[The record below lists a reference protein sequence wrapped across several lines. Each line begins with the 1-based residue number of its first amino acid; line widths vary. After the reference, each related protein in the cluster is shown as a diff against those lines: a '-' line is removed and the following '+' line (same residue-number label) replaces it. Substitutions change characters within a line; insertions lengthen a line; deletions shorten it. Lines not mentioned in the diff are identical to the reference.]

1 MAMTEPPA
9 TSATSGDADLI
20 AAVREGD
27 AHAYGILY
35 ERHSARAMRLARQ
48 IVPAEADAD
57 DVVAE
62 SFAKILAAIKGGA
75 GPSEAFRPYLLTA
88 VRRVA
93 FDHARAQR
101 TQIPTEGDDLDEA
114 EPFIDQTEA
123 RLERSLIARA
133 FASLPER
140 WQAVLWYTEVDE
152 ARPAEVALMLGIS
165 PNSVAALRYRARE
178 GLRQAYLQMHVS
190 HARPECRQVAGLLGG
205 YVRGALSRRDAKLVD
220 EHISQCA
227 DCEATRAELDS
238 INGTI
243 RGVLA
248 PVILG
253 GAAAGYLAHA
263 GRFAAAG
270 RWIAP
275 ASKALQRVSWHK
287 TGTQAAAAVAVA
299 AIAVTA
305 TLARPHNA
313 SPSTTGPLGLRPP
326 GSTGPSGD
334 PGGSSGSRGSAG
346 PGRPQTHG
354 PSPGPAPT
362 GQLSGSPRP
371 APSPSGS
378 GSGAPAP
385 TPSATASARPSPSPT
400 GVKAVAKLSVGVS
413 VSGLLSLGV
422 IDVVAV
428 SVSDPGTA
436 ATQGLTTNVHLP
448 AGITL
453 LGLGSGSSG
462 WTCSGTSCTH
472 GAISAGAAA
481 TVSFRVL
488 VASLAGC
495 GNPVSATAVSGALSA
510 SGQSSQQVKCG

>member
-1 MAMTEPPA
+1 MVMTEPPA
-9 TSATSGDADLI
+9 VSVRSADADLI

-27 AHAYGILY
+27 ASAYGILY
-35 ERHSARAMRLARQ
+35 ERHSARAIRLARQ

-93 FDHARAQR
+93 FDHAKGQR
-101 TQIPTEGDDLDEA
+101 TQVPTDDTELDEA
-114 EPFIDQTEA
+114 EPFVDQAEA
-123 RLERSLIARA
+123 SLERSLIAQA

-140 WQAVLWYTEVDE
+140 WQAVLWYTEVE
-152 ARPAEVALMLGIS
+152 QARPAEVGLLLGIS

-220 EHISQCA
+220 DHIGQCA
-227 DCEATRAELDS
+227 DCEATRAELDT
-238 INGTI
+238 INGTM

-270 RWIAP
+270 RWMAP
-275 ASKALQRVSWHK
+275 ASKALQRVSWHR

-305 TLARPHNA
+305 TLARPHKA
-313 SPSTTGPLGLRPP
+313 SPTTTGPLGINPP
-326 GSTGPSGD
+326 GSTGPSSHPSGSPGRGD
-334 PGGSSGSRGSAG
+334 QPGQGNRGRTGRRRVKRRPGIKAGRHGRRPRRPVLGRARRRPLRRRLPQRRRALVPPESRPPRSSGSACR
-346 PGRPQTHG
+346 
-354 PSPGPAPT
+354 
-362 GQLSGSPRP
+362 
-371 APSPSGS
+371 
-378 GSGAPAP
+378 
-385 TPSATASARPSPSPT
+385 
-400 GVKAVAKLSVGVS
+400 
-413 VSGLLSLGV
+413 
-422 IDVVAV
+422 
-428 SVSDPGTA
+428 
-436 ATQGLTTNVHLP
+436 
-448 AGITL
+448 
-453 LGLGSGSSG
+453 
-462 WTCSGTSCTH
+462 
-472 GAISAGAAA
+472 
-481 TVSFRVL
+481 
-488 VASLAGC
+488 
-495 GNPVSATAVSGALSA
+495 
-510 SGQSSQQVKCG
+510 